1 MEKQTEEKK
10 KRLPLIPLVCGILTA
25 LLLAVYCGGMIYYQ
39 NRFAKGTVIDQVD
52 VSGMT
57 IAELEERIES
67 YTLRVLERKSD
78 GTTLEEEIP
87 GTDIGLSYA
96 STEPLREILEGQD
109 VWLWFLTQEQEYEPE
124 DMLSWDEEALEAAV
138 EALQGF
144 DEDFAVEPTDAHVSE
159 YVSGSGYSIVEETQ
173 GNTLNR
179 SRTLDAVRSA
189 VAELEEEVDLNAAG
203 CYETPEVCADD
214 EELQSLLTKLK
225 TYESLTIT
233 YTFGDNVE
241 VLDGETIC
249 SWLTIEGSE
258 VTLDTEQVEAFVAT
272 LRQKYDTI
280 FRSRT
285 FITSYG
291 TEITISSGDY
301 GWWMNYVQEAEE
313 LAEMI
318 ENGES
323 GERTPVY
330 YQTAASY
337 DTPDYGDTYVEVNL
351 TAQHL
356 FYYENGVL
364 VMESDF
370 VSGNSAKGYD
380 TPAGVYGITYK
391 QRDAT
396 LVGET
401 YSTPVSYWMPFNGN
415 IGLHDATWRSTFG
428 GDIYKTNGSHGC
440 INLPYAKAQELYSY
454 VEKGTP
460 VICYYLPGTEPAATD
475 VDTSGETEDSVQAEE
490 ETESAE
496 TVEMTEATEAVETT
510 ETEVTEETT
519 DTGGTAE

>member
-10 KRLPLIPLVCGILTA
+10 NFPLIPLVCGALAA

-39 NRFAKGTVIDQVD
+39 NRFARGTVIDQVD

-78 GTTLEEEIP
+78 GTTLEDEIP

-96 STEPLREILEGQD
+96 STEPLQEILEGQNA
-109 VWLWFLTQEQEYEPE
+109 WLWFLRQEQEYELE
-124 DMLSWDEEALEAAV
+124 DMIVWDEEALEEAV
-138 EALQGF
+138 QALHGF
-144 DEDFAVEPTDAHVSE
+144 DSDFAVEPTDAYVSE

-173 GNTLNR
+173 GNTLNLT
-179 SRTLDAVRSA
+179 RTLAAVRAA
-189 VAELEEEVDLNAAG
+189 VAGLEEEVDLDAEG
-203 CYETPEVCADD
+203 CYETPEICADD

-225 TYESLTIT
+225 TYENITIT

-249 SWLTIEGSE
+249 SWLSVEDLE
-258 VTLDTEQVEAFVAT
+258 ATLDTEQVEEFVAT
-272 LRQKYDTI
+272 LRKKYDTI

-285 FITSYG
+285 FRTSYG

-337 DTPDYGDTYVEVNL
+337 DTPDYGDTYIEVNL

-356 FYYENGVL
+356 FYYEDGVL

-380 TPAGVYGITYK
+380 TPVGVYSITYK

-460 VICYYLPGTEPAATD
+460 VICYYLPGTEPAATE
-475 VDTSGETEDSVQAEE
+475 VDTSGETEDNVQAEE

-496 TVEMTEATEAVETT
+496 TTEAVETT
-510 ETEVTEETT
+510 ETEVTEEIT

>member
-10 KRLPLIPLVCGILTA
+10 RSLPLVPLICGVLAA
-25 LLLAVYCGGMIYYQ
+25 LLLAVYCGGVIYYQ
-39 NRFAKGTVIDQVD
+39 NRFVKGTVINQVN

-57 IAELEERIES
+57 IAGLEERIGS
-67 YTLRVLERKSD
+67 YALRVLERKSD

-96 STEPLREILEGQD
+96 STEPLREILEGQN
-109 VWLWFLTQEQEYEPE
+109 VWLWFLAQNLEYGLE
-124 DMLSWDEEALEAAV
+124 DALSWDEDALEDAV

-144 DEDFAVEPTDAHVSE
+144 DDDFAVEPTDAHISE

-173 GNTLNR
+173 GNTLNL
-179 SRTLDAVRSA
+179 SRTLTAVSAA
-189 VAELEEEVDLNAAG
+189 VAGLEEEVDLDAEG
-203 CYETPEVCADD
+203 CYETPGLYADD
-214 EELQSLLTKLK
+214 EEMLSLLEKLK
-225 TYESLTIT
+225 TYEDLTIT

-249 SWLTIEGSE
+249 SWLSIDGSE
-258 VTLDTEQVEAFVAT
+258 VTLDTEQVEEFVAT
-272 LRQKYDTI
+272 LRKKYDTI

-285 FITSYG
+285 FRTSYG
-291 TEITISSGDY
+291 TEVTISTGDY
-301 GWWMNYVQEAEE
+301 GWWMNYVQEAAE

-337 DTPDYGDTYVEVNL
+337 DTPDYGNTYVEVNL

-364 VMESDF
+364 IMESDF

-380 TPAGVYGITYK
+380 TPTGVYGITYK

-401 YSTPVSYWMPFNGN
+401 YETPVSYWMPFNGN

-454 VEKGTP
+454 VEQGTP
-460 VICYYLPGTEPAATD
+460 VICYYLPGTEPAPTE
-475 VDTSGETEDSVQAEE
+475 VDTSGETEDNVQI
-490 ETESAE
+490 TES
-496 TVEMTEATEAVETT
+496 
-510 ETEVTEETT
+510 TEETT